1 MFLLVSIKNE
11 YRKIM
16 QLIPSLHYETYD
28 SYIISIDRNP
38 VINTKLLVESER
50 NLFFGHFYM
59 DDDYL

>member
-1 MFLLVSIKNE
+1 
-11 YRKIM
+11 M

-28 SYIISIDRNP
+28 SYITSIDRNP